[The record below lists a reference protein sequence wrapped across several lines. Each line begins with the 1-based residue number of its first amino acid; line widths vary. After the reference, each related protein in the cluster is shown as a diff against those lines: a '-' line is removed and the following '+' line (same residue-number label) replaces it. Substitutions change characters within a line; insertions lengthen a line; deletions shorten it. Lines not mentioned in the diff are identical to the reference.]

1 MCTHP
6 MTTLPT
12 PAEMPTLFNFQT
24 DTHHHPIRTGRD
36 LNGKPW
42 FVAQDICRAL
52 DVTNTARAISRLDA
66 DEKGVQTMNT
76 LGGLQTLTTLNEFGL
91 YALILRS
98 NKPQAKVFKRWLT
111 HDVLPAIRRDGLYI
125 KGEELLLTAATR
137 EQLRAQ
143 LQELELIAAKG
154 LAVKAVRGLNGI
166 EEREARSL
174 ALKGLNR
181 GRRRDATF
189 RVRVGREAS

>member
-1 MCTHP
+1 M
-6 MTTLPT
+6 
-12 PAEMPTLFNFQT
+12 
-24 DTHHHPIRTGRD
+24 
-36 LNGKPW
+36 
-42 FVAQDICRAL
+42 AQDICRAL
-52 DVTNTARAISRLDA
+52 DVTNTARAMSRLDA
-66 DEKGVQTMNT
+66 DEKGVQTVNT

-98 NKPQAKVFKRWLT
+98 NKPQAKVFKRWVT

-137 EQLRAQ
+137 EQLQAQ
-143 LQELELIAAKG
+143 LQELELIASKG
-154 LAVKAVRGLNGI
+154 LAEKAIRGLNGI

-181 GRRRDATF
+181 GRRRDATA
-189 RVRVGREAS
+189 RVRLGREAR

>member
-6 MTTLPT
+6 MTTLPN
-12 PAEMPTLFNFQT
+12 PADMPTLFTFQT
-24 DTHHHPIRTGRD
+24 DNHCHPIRTGRD

-42 FVAQDICRAL
+42 FVAQDVCRAL
-52 DVTNTARAISRLDA
+52 GVTNTARAISRLDA

-143 LQELELIAAKG
+143 LQELELIASKG
-154 LAVKAVRGLNGI
+154 LAEKVVRGLNGI
-166 EEREARSL
+166 EEREARSI

-181 GRRRDATF
+181 GRRRDATP

>member
-1 MCTHP
+1 
-6 MTTLPT
+6 MTIITT
-12 PAEMPTLFNFQT
+12 PAVMPTLFTFEAEN
-24 DTHHHPIRTGRD
+24 HKLPIRTSLD
-36 LNGKPW
+36 ANGTPW

-52 DVTNTARAISRLDA
+52 GVTNTARAISRLDA
-66 DEKGVQTMNT
+66 DEKGVQTVNT
-76 LGGLQTLTTLNEFGL
+76 PGGLQTLTSLNEFGL

-143 LQELELIAAKG
+143 LEELELVVAKG
-154 LAVKAVRGLNGI
+154 LEEKAARGLIGI
-166 EEREARSL
+166 EERDARSS
-174 ALKGLNR
+174 GLRLVNR
-181 GRRRDATF
+181 GRRHRPSHG
-189 RVRVGREAS
+189 VRLGKDSI